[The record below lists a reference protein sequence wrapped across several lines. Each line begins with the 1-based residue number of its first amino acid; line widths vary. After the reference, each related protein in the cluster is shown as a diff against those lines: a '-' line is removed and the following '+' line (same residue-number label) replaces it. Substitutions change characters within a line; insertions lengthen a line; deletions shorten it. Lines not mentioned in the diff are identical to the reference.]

1 MNRRQVRENQVRENG
16 TILDWN
22 LYLAKARETV
32 AEGCVLLRN
41 ERNVLPLQA
50 GTTVSVFG
58 RIQSHYYKSGV
69 GSGGMVNVDTVV
81 GILEG
86 LENSGKIALNGELLE
101 EYVRWERE
109 HPYDEGCGWG
119 REPWSQEEM
128 PLTDE
133 IVERAS
139 EKSSAALVIIG
150 RTAGEDRDAGDIP
163 GSYRLTE
170 VEEDMLARVRKY
182 FDKVAVI
189 LNVGGIIDMSFVDRY
204 LPEAVLYVWQGG
216 MVGGDGVADILT
228 GAVSPSG
235 KLTDT
240 IAYRLED
247 YPSTANFGDR
257 QRNFYCEDI
266 YVGYRYFETFAR
278 DRVRYPFGY
287 GMSYTEFEVAAF
299 ACAFDRSL
307 CRVHLSVV
315 VTNTGKT
322 AGKEVV
328 QVYVEA
334 PQGKLGRP
342 ARELAAFAK
351 TERIEPGQT
360 QELTFDIAC
369 ADFAAY
375 DDSGATGHRFCRVLE
390 AGEYVLYVGTDV
402 RSARRE
408 FAFSLPETIVTERLS
423 QAYAPTLPFCRI
435 RPAMRHVNS
444 AEAEAQDI
452 FYVQTEEHVPVAP
465 DDAAERAEKQPVDGL
480 TASEGQPIDDMAE
493 LDARM
498 TVKREISGGTDKDCL
513 QLADVLRGDATME
526 AFISQMTD
534 YDLSCIVSGEGMGSP
549 LVTPGTAS
557 AMGGVSEALRAM
569 GIPAVCCS
577 DGPSGIRMDCGTKAF
592 SLPNGTLLGCTFNV
606 GLVEALYGFTGMELA
621 ANRIECLLG
630 PGMNIHR
637 HPLNGRN
644 FEYFSEDPLVTGAFA
659 SAVLKG
665 LKRWNVSGV
674 MKHFCG
680 NNQELGRRTAD
691 AVISERALRDI
702 YLKGFEIAVKS
713 GYADA
718 VMTSYGVVNGIRTSE
733 CYDLCTRI
741 LREEWGFN
749 GIVMTDWWANIS
761 SEPEICPKNGFRLM
775 VRSQND
781 VFMVNTDAA
790 CNDYNEISCS
800 FLATDNVYR
809 MWLRRSAANICRF
822 VMRSRAM
829 ERLLG
834 TAREIE
840 IVNRREEEN
849 QDDIRNLEY
858 IVLDGELSYDL
869 SYKESKAGTNYVLP
883 LDTTRQGTYEA
894 ILTGYSTAKEL
905 AQIPC
910 TLFATGTPVGT
921 FTFNGTNGEPV
932 SLKRKI
938 ILYRRKSLHRLYVA
952 ANGVSLTNL
961 TLRFISDDMSM
972 GL

>member
-1 MNRRQVRENQVRENG
+1 MNRRQARESG

-22 LYLAKARETV
+22 LYLAKAREAV

-41 ERNVLPLQA
+41 ERNVLPIQA
-50 GTTVSVFG
+50 GTMVSVFG
-58 RIQSHYYKSGV
+58 RIQSHYYRSGV

-128 PLTDE
+128 PLTDD

-139 EKSSAALVIIG
+139 GKSAVALVIIG

-163 GSYRLTE
+163 GSYRLTD

-182 FDKVAVI
+182 FDKMVVI

-216 MVGGDGVADILT
+216 MTGGDGVADILT

-266 YVGYRYFETFAR
+266 YVGYRYFETFAK

-287 GMSYTEFEVAAF
+287 GISYTDFEVAVF
-299 ACAFDRSL
+299 SCEFDRSL
-307 CRVHLSVV
+307 CRVRLSVV
-315 VTNTGKT
+315 VTNTGKA

-328 QVYVEA
+328 QVYVGA
-334 PQGKLGRP
+334 PQGRLGRP

-351 TERIEPGQT
+351 TACIAPGQT
-360 QELTFDIAC
+360 EELTFDIAC
-369 ADFAAY
+369 ADFATY
-375 DDSGATGHRFCRVLE
+375 DDSGATAHRFCRVLE

-408 FAFSLPETIVTERLS
+408 FAFSLPETIVTEQLS
-423 QAYAPTLPFCRI
+423 QAYAPTLPFSRL
-435 RPAMRHVNS
+435 RPVMQNV
-444 AEAEAQDI
+444 EDVQET
-452 FYVQTEEHVPVAP
+452 FYVQTEERVPVAP
-465 DDAAERAEKQPVDGL
+465 DDAAERAEKQPVDDIM
-480 TASEGQPIDDMAE
+480 EPEERM
-493 LDARM
+493 DAG
-498 TVKREISGGTDKDCL
+498 REVPGGAGKGYL
-513 QLADVLRGDATME
+513 QLSDVLRGDVSME
-526 AFISQMTD
+526 TFIRQMTD

-577 DGPSGIRMDCGTKAF
+577 DGPSGIRMDCGTRAF

-606 GLVEALYGFTGMELA
+606 DLVEALYGFTGMELA
-621 ANRIECLLG
+621 VNHIECLLG

-644 FEYFSEDPLVTGAFA
+644 FEYYSEDPLVTGAFA

-665 LKRWNVSGV
+665 LKRWNISGA

-741 LREEWGFN
+741 LREEWGFD

-800 FLATDNVYR
+800 FLIDDSVYR
-809 MWLRRSAANICRF
+809 TWLRRSAANICRF
-822 VMRSRAM
+822 VMCSRAM
-829 ERLLG
+829 QRMLG
-834 TAREIE
+834 TAEEIE

-869 SYKESKAGTNYVLP
+869 SYKESRMGTNYVLP

-894 ILTGYSTAKEL
+894 ILTGYSVANKL

-938 ILYRRKSLHRLYVA
+938 ILYKRKSLHRLYVA
-952 ANGVSLTNL
+952 ANGVTLTNL

>member
-1 MNRRQVRENQVRENG
+1 MNRKQVRKSG
-16 TILDWN
+16 MILDWN
-22 LYLAKARETV
+22 LYLAKAREAV
-32 AEGCVLLRN
+32 SEGCVLLRN

-50 GTTVSVFG
+50 GTMVSVFG

-101 EYVRWERE
+101 EYALWERE

-128 PLTDE
+128 PLTDD
-133 IVERAS
+133 IVKRAS
-139 EKSSAALVIIG
+139 EKSAVALVIIG

-163 GSYRLTE
+163 GSYRLTD
-170 VEEDMLARVRKY
+170 VEEDMLAGVRKY
-182 FDKVAVI
+182 FDKMAVI

-216 MVGGDGVADILT
+216 MVGGDGIADILT

-240 IAYRLED
+240 IAYELED
-247 YPSTANFGDR
+247 YPSAANFGDR
-257 QRNFYCEDI
+257 ERNFYCEDI
-266 YVGYRYFETFAR
+266 YVGYRYFETFAK

-287 GMSYTEFEVAAF
+287 GMSYTDFEVGVF
-299 ACAFDRSL
+299 SCEFDRDM
-307 CRVHLSVV
+307 CRIRLSVV
-315 VTNTGKT
+315 VTNTGET

-328 QVYVEA
+328 QVYVGA

-342 ARELAAFAK
+342 ARELVAFAK
-351 TERIEPGQT
+351 TSCIAPGQT

-369 ADFAAY
+369 ADFATY
-375 DDSGATGHRFCRVLE
+375 DDSGATGHSFCRVLE
-390 AGEYVLYVGTDV
+390 AGEYTLYVGTDV
-402 RSARRE
+402 RSARRG
-408 FAFSLPETIVTERLS
+408 FAFLLPETIVTEQLS

-435 RPAMRHVNS
+435 RPVMQYVNPVNGD
-444 AEAEAQDI
+444 AQES
-452 FYVQTEEHVPVAP
+452 FYVQAEECVPVVS
-465 DDAAERAEKQPVDGL
+465 DDETERAEKQSIDNM
-480 TASEGQPIDDMAE
+480 TISEEQLNVEREKSGCAE
-493 LDARM
+493 
-498 TVKREISGGTDKDCL
+498 KNYL
-513 QLADVLRGDATME
+513 QLADVLRGDASME
-526 AFISQMTD
+526 AFIRQMTD

-557 AMGGVSEALRAM
+557 AMGGVSETLRAM

-577 DGPSGIRMDCGTKAF
+577 DGPSGIRMDCGTRAF
-592 SLPNGTLLGCTFNV
+592 SLPNGTMLGCTFNV
-606 GLVEALYGFTGMELA
+606 GLVEELYGFTGMELA
-621 ANRIECLLG
+621 SNHIECLLG

-644 FEYFSEDPLVTGAFA
+644 FEYYSEDPLVTGAFA

-665 LKRWNVSGV
+665 LKRWNISGA

-741 LREEWGFN
+741 LREEWGFD

-800 FLATDNVYR
+800 FLLDDSVYR
-809 MWLRRSAANICRF
+809 AWLRRSAANICRY

-829 ERLLG
+829 ERMLG
-834 TAREIE
+834 TAEEIE
-840 IVNRREEEN
+840 ITNRKEEEN

-858 IVLDGELSYDL
+858 IVLDGALSYDL
-869 SYKESKAGTNYVLP
+869 SYKESGMGTNYVLP
-883 LDTTRQGTYEA
+883 LDTRRQGTYEV

-938 ILYRRKSLHRLYVA
+938 IFYKRKSLHRLYVA
-952 ANGVSLTNL
+952 ANGVTLTNL

>member
-1 MNRRQVRENQVRENG
+1 MIRRQVRGNKPV
-16 TILDWN
+16 LDWD
-22 LYLAKARETV
+22 LYTTKAREAV

-41 ERNVLPLQA
+41 EQNVLPLDA
-50 GTTVSVFG
+50 GTMVSVFG

-86 LENSGKIALNGELLE
+86 LENSGKIAINGELLE
-101 EYVRWERE
+101 EYVVWERE

-133 IVERAS
+133 MVERAS
-139 EKSSAALVIIG
+139 GKSAVALVVIG

-163 GSYRLTE
+163 GSYRLTDI
-170 VEEDMLARVRKY
+170 EEDMLAKVRKY
-182 FDKVAVI
+182 FDRMVVV

-216 MVGGDGVADILT
+216 MVGGDGIADVLT

-240 IAYRLED
+240 IAYQLAD
-247 YPSTANFGDR
+247 YPSFGHFGDR
-257 QRNFYCEDI
+257 ERNFYCEDI
-266 YVGYRYFETFAR
+266 YVGYRYFETFAKE
-278 DRVRYPFGY
+278 RVRYPFGY
-287 GMSYTEFEVAAF
+287 GMSYTDFEIAVF
-299 ACAFDRSL
+299 ACKYDAVL
-307 CRVHLSVV
+307 HRVSMSVI
-315 VTNTGKT
+315 VTNTGT
-322 AGKEVV
+322 MAGKEVV
-328 QVYVEA
+328 QIYVEA

-342 ARELAAFAK
+342 ARELVAFAK
-351 TERIEPGQT
+351 TSCIAPGQT
-360 QELTFDIAC
+360 EELTFDIAC
-369 ADFAAY
+369 SDFATY
-375 DDSGATGHRFCRVLE
+375 DDSGAAGHRFCRVLE

-402 RSARRE
+402 RGAKRE
-408 FAFSLPETIVTERLS
+408 FAFSLPETIVTEQLS
-423 QAYAPTLPFCRI
+423 HAYAPTQSFRRI
-435 RPAMRHVNS
+435 RPAVQNVSQSKEDKRTD
-444 AEAEAQDI
+444 Q
-452 FYVQTEEHVPVAP
+452 YVAVEEPVPLGMA
-465 DDAAERAEKQPVDGL
+465 DAVERAEMQVIRDVVEPEKGMSTGQKEPVN
-480 TASEGQPIDDMAE
+480 A
-493 LDARM
+493 
-498 TVKREISGGTDKDCL
+498 DKYI
-513 QLADVLRGDATME
+513 QLADVLHGYASME
-526 AFISQMTD
+526 TFVGQMSD

-549 LVTPGTAS
+549 LVTPGTAA
-557 AMGGVSEALRAM
+557 AMGGVSKTLRAM

-606 GLVEALYGFTGMELA
+606 ELVEELYNFTGMELA
-621 ANRIECLLG
+621 ANHIECLLG

-637 HPLNGRN
+637 YPLNGRN
-644 FEYFSEDPLVTGAFA
+644 FEYYSEDPFVTGAFA
-659 SAVLKG
+659 IAFLKG
-665 LKRWNVSGV
+665 LKRWNVSGA

-702 YLKGFEIAVKS
+702 YLKGFEMAVKS
-713 GYADA
+713 GYADT

-733 CYDLCTRI
+733 SYDLCTRI
-741 LREEWGFN
+741 LREEWGFD

-761 SEPEICPKNGFRLM
+761 DEPEISPKNGFRLM

-790 CNDYNEISCS
+790 CNDYNDISCE
-800 FLATDNVYR
+800 LMTDDAAYR
-809 MWLRRSAANICRF
+809 GWMRRSAVNICKY
-822 VMRSRAM
+822 VMHSRAM
-829 ERLLG
+829 ERMLG
-834 TAREIE
+834 TAEEIA
-840 IVNRREEEN
+840 IIHRKEEEN
-849 QDDIRNLEY
+849 QDDIWNLEY

-869 SYKESKAGTNYVLP
+869 TYKESKMGTNYVLP
-883 LDTTRQGTYEA
+883 LDTMRQGTYEV
-894 ILTGYSTAKEL
+894 ILTGYSMAKEV

-921 FTFNGTNGEPV
+921 FTFNGTNGEMV
-932 SLKRKI
+932 SLKRRV
-938 ILYRRKSLHRLYVA
+938 ILYKRKSLHRLYVA
-952 ANGVSLTNL
+952 ANGVTLTNL
-961 TLRFISDDMSM
+961 TLRFISEDMSM

>member
-1 MNRRQVRENQVRENG
+1 MNRRQARESG

-22 LYLAKARETV
+22 LYLAKAREAV

-41 ERNVLPLQA
+41 ERNVLPIQA
-50 GTTVSVFG
+50 GTMVSVFG
-58 RIQSHYYKSGV
+58 RIQSHYYRSGV

-128 PLTDE
+128 PLTDD

-139 EKSSAALVIIG
+139 GKSAVALVIIG

-163 GSYRLTE
+163 GSYRLTD

-182 FDKVAVI
+182 FDKMVVI

-216 MVGGDGVADILT
+216 MTGGDGVADILT

-266 YVGYRYFETFAR
+266 YVGYRYFETFAK

-287 GMSYTEFEVAAF
+287 GISYTDFEVAVF
-299 ACAFDRSL
+299 ACEFDRSL
-307 CRVHLSVV
+307 CRVRLSVV
-315 VTNTGKT
+315 VTNTGKA

-328 QVYVEA
+328 QVYVGA
-334 PQGKLGRP
+334 PQGRLGRP

-351 TERIEPGQT
+351 TACIAPGQT
-360 QELTFDIAC
+360 EELTFDIAC
-369 ADFAAY
+369 ADFATY
-375 DDSGATGHRFCRVLE
+375 DDSGATAHRFCRVLE

-408 FAFSLPETIVTERLS
+408 FAFSLPETIVTEQLS
-423 QAYAPTLPFCRI
+423 QAYAPTLPFSRL
-435 RPAMRHVNS
+435 RPVMQNV
-444 AEAEAQDI
+444 EDVQET
-452 FYVQTEEHVPVAP
+452 FYVQTEERVPVAP
-465 DDAAERAEKQPVDGL
+465 DDAAERAEKQPVDDIM
-480 TASEGQPIDDMAE
+480 EPEERM
-493 LDARM
+493 DAG
-498 TVKREISGGTDKDCL
+498 REVPGGAGKGYL
-513 QLADVLRGDATME
+513 QLSDVLRGDVSME
-526 AFISQMTD
+526 AFIRQMTD

-577 DGPSGIRMDCGTKAF
+577 DGPSGIRMDCGTRAF

-606 GLVEALYGFTGMELA
+606 DLVEALYGFTGMELA
-621 ANRIECLLG
+621 VNHIECLLG

-644 FEYFSEDPLVTGAFA
+644 FEYYSEDPLVTGAFA

-665 LKRWNVSGV
+665 LKRWNISGA

-741 LREEWGFN
+741 LREEWGFD

-800 FLATDNVYR
+800 FLIDDSVYR
-809 MWLRRSAANICRF
+809 TWLRRSAANICRF
-822 VMRSRAM
+822 VMCSRAM
-829 ERLLG
+829 QRMLG
-834 TAREIE
+834 TAEEIE

-869 SYKESKAGTNYVLP
+869 SYKESRMGTNYVLP

-894 ILTGYSTAKEL
+894 ILTGYSAANKL

-938 ILYRRKSLHRLYVA
+938 ILYKRKSLHRLYVA
-952 ANGVSLTNL
+952 ANGVTLTNL

>member
-1 MNRRQVRENQVRENG
+1 MNRRQVRESG

-22 LYLAKARETV
+22 LYLAKAREAV

-50 GTTVSVFG
+50 GTMVSVFG

-128 PLTDE
+128 PLTDD

-139 EKSSAALVIIG
+139 GKSAVALVIIG

-163 GSYRLTE
+163 GSYRLTD

-182 FDKVAVI
+182 FDKMVVI

-266 YVGYRYFETFAR
+266 YVGYRYFETFAK

-287 GMSYTEFEVAAF
+287 GMSYTDFEVAVF
-299 ACAFDRSL
+299 ACKFDRSL
-307 CRVHLSVV
+307 CRVRLSVV
-315 VTNTGKT
+315 VTNTGNA

-328 QVYVEA
+328 QVYVGA
-334 PQGKLGRP
+334 PQGRLGRP

-351 TERIEPGQT
+351 TACIAPGQT
-360 QELTFDIAC
+360 EELTFDIAC
-369 ADFAAY
+369 EDFATY

-408 FAFSLPETIVTERLS
+408 FSFLLPETIVTEQLS

-435 RPAMRHVNS
+435 RPVMQNV
-444 AEAEAQDI
+444 EDEQET
-452 FYVQTEEHVPVAP
+452 FYVQTEERVPVAP
-465 DDAAERAEKQPVDGL
+465 DDAAERAEKQPTDDL
-480 TASEGQPIDDMAE
+480 TESEERM
-493 LDARM
+493 DAG
-498 TVKREISGGTDKDCL
+498 REVPGYL
-513 QLADVLRGDATME
+513 QLADVLRGDVSME
-526 AFISQMTD
+526 AFIRQMSD

-577 DGPSGIRMDCGTKAF
+577 DGPSGIRMDCGTRAF

-606 GLVEALYGFTGMELA
+606 DLVEALYGFTGMELA
-621 ANRIECLLG
+621 VNHIECLLG

-644 FEYFSEDPLVTGAFA
+644 FEYYSEDPLVTGVFA

-665 LKRWNVSGV
+665 LKRWNISGA

-741 LREEWGFN
+741 LREEWGFD

-800 FLATDNVYR
+800 FLIDDSVYR
-809 MWLRRSAANICRF
+809 TWLRRSAANICSF

-829 ERLLG
+829 ERMLG
-834 TAREIE
+834 TAEEIE

-883 LDTTRQGTYEA
+883 LDTARQGTYEA

-938 ILYRRKSLHRLYVA
+938 ILYKRKSLHRLYVA
-952 ANGVSLTNL
+952 ANGVTLMNL